1 MPKDPIFSLLTPTG
15 VQNIMVAD
23 RETHTRQR
31 RLLSHAFSEKALR
44 EQESLLQLHVSKFL
58 EQLSNNSAAGPV
70 NMVAWANLLTF
81 DMVGDMAFGEN
92 FGCLDRGDYDP
103 FVRAI
108 QSMATELTYT
118 QMWKYWRLQ
127 ALPKY
132 LMSKEVVGKRVEN
145 VKRAMAAVGRRLQ
158 RETSRKDFM
167 HYILAANDE
176 KGMSPQEI
184 HVNAFSLNIAGSEST
199 ATALCGILFFILT
212 HPHSYERL
220 MAEITAAFGSET
232 DITIASTHNL
242 EFMDAVINESLRLYP
257 PVAIT
262 MPRRTPL
269 GGETI
274 DGIYVPGGMT
284 VGVHHFSCYRHPENF
299 YRSNDFLPERFLAA
313 NRDLAPF
320 QEDNRACLQPF
331 SFGPRGCLGKNLA
344 RAEMRL
350 ALAKLLFRFAVKLQP
365 GQEEWQ
371 RSQLLQGFWQ
381 KPPLYCILL
390 PKNTA

>member
-1 MPKDPIFSLLTPTG
+1 
-15 VQNIMVAD
+15 
-23 RETHTRQR
+23 
-31 RLLSHAFSEKALR
+31 
-44 EQESLLQLHVSKFL
+44 
-58 EQLSNNSAAGPV
+58 
-70 NMVAWANLLTF
+70 
-81 DMVGDMAFGEN
+81 
-92 FGCLDRGDYDP
+92 
-103 FVRAI
+103 
-108 QSMATELTYT
+108 
-118 QMWKYWRLQ
+118 
-127 ALPKY
+127 
-132 LMSKEVVGKRVEN
+132 
-145 VKRAMAAVGRRLQ
+145 
-158 RETSRKDFM
+158 M

-199 ATALCGILFFILT
+199 ATALCGILFFLLT
-212 HPHSYERL
+212 HPQSYERL

-232 DITIASTHNL
+232 KITIASTHNL

-299 YRSNDFLPERFLAA
+299 YRSNDFLPERFLTA

-371 RSQLLQGFWQ
+371 RSQRLQGFWK
-381 KPPLYCILL
+381 KPPLYCVLL